1 MSTTTFNTPPKLP
14 TELDLKIMGISQHS
28 LDICQANG
36 SVVSGGN
43 KSIGNDVLQA
53 LEVARDNPE
62 AAGHG
67 AIRDLL
73 ESTLASIWNKILA
86 DKSRYVM
93 SRDEFAIFNF
103 FQDRFRNN
111 PIAMTARKRYW
122 DNLSVS

>member
-1 MSTTTFNTPPKLP
+1 MSTTILSTHPRLL
-14 TELDLKIMGISQHS
+14 TELDLKIMSVSQHS
-28 LDICQANG
+28 LDFCQANG
-36 SVVSGGN
+36 SVVLGGN
-43 KSIGNDVLQA
+43 KSIGDDVLQA
-53 LEVARDNPE
+53 LEVARDSPE

-67 AIRDLL
+67 AIGDLL

-86 DKSRYVM
+86 DESKYIM

-122 DNLSVS
+122 DNLSVP